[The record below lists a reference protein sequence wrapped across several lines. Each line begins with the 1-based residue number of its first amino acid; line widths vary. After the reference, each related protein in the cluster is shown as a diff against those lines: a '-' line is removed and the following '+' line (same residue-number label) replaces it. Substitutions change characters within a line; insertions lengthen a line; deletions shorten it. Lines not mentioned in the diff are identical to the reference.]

1 VYKRQELI
9 LSQLKVPDYKS
20 LLNKKPEP
28 IELNAVNENLAL
40 TLGRPVAA
48 FPMQDHL
55 AHLQVHL
62 DYLRSPLFGMNPLI
76 GPVFIP
82 GVLQHIKEHMA
93 YWYAVSMY
101 EGTSAAVGLPLDY
114 FMKEKDEHVSAE
126 VDKTLA
132 MASQRFMPEIQQT
145 LQGVPPVIQ
154 QAMQVM
160 QQMAP
165 KQPTDPSEILQAETQ
180 RKAAYDQGK
189 LELEQA
195 RLQREAQLDQIKM
208 QERAMEVQ
216 SKMAMNRED
225 NLTAKEL
232 AVFEAEQ
239 GRKTN
244 LSTGHGIN
252 PKV

>member
-1 VYKRQELI
+1 
-9 LSQLKVPDYKS
+9 VPDYKS
-20 LLNKKPEP
+20 LLKKQPEP

-62 DYLRSPLFGMNPLI
+62 DYLQSPMFGMNPLI
-76 GPVFIP
+76 GPIFIP

-93 YWYAVSMY
+93 YWYSLSMY
-101 EGTSAAVGLPLDY
+101 EGTSAAVGLPLDV
-114 FMKEKDEHVSAE
+114 FLEKKDEMVSAE
-126 VDKTLA
+126 LDKTLA

-145 LQGVPPVIQ
+145 LSGVPPVIQ
-154 QAMQVM
+154 KAMQVM
-160 QQMAP
+160 SQMGP
-165 KQPTDPSEILQAETQ
+165 KQPVDPAQLLQAETE

-189 LELEQA
+189 LAIDQA
-195 RLQREAQLDQIKM
+195 RLDREEQLDVIKQ
-208 QERAMEVQ
+208 QEKQAEIAA
-216 SKMAMNRED
+216 KIAMNRED

-239 GRKTN
+239 GIKTPY
-244 LSTGHGIN
+244 STGRGIN
-252 PKV
+252 P